1 MQAEFGDTRYGQTD
15 FVYGTR
21 PNQFF
26 KEKID
31 KLKPGIIWLPAE
43 GEGRNA
49 VYAAYSGW
57 EVEAFDQSVEG
68 QKKALRLA
76 KNVGISINYTISDC
90 KKTDPEENKYDVCA
104 LIYAHTTPELRK
116 MLHEKVVKALKPGG
130 KVILE
135 AFSKNQLSKESGG
148 PKQADMLYS
157 MEELR
162 EDFADLN
169 IDFLEEL
176 DINLSEGMHHQ
187 GTGSLVRLLGT
198 MK

>member
-1 MQAEFGDTRYGQTD
+1 
-15 FVYGTR
+15 
-21 PNQFF
+21 
-26 KEKID
+26 
-31 KLKPGIIWLPAE
+31 
-43 GEGRNA
+43 
-49 VYAAYSGW
+49 
-57 EVEAFDQSVEG
+57 
-68 QKKALRLA
+68 
-76 KNVGISINYTISDC
+76 
-90 KKTDPEENKYDVCA
+90 
-104 LIYAHTTPELRK
+104 